1 MHIHK
6 ALLPVSWLYG
16 LGVAARNLL
25 FDCGLLK
32 SRSFDIPVICVGNL
46 AVGGTGKTPHVEH
59 LVRLLK
65 NQYKV
70 AVLSRG
76 YKRRTK
82 GFVLADD
89 HSTALDIGDEPMQ
102 IHRKYSDITVA
113 VDENRC
119 EGIERLIALGA
130 EVVVL
135 DDAFQHRYVKP
146 SLSILLMEHDRLTGD
161 RLLPAGRLREPF
173 RGMRRADIVVVTK
186 CPDRMEECDYEEAAR
201 QLPLFSGQQPP
212 VTGQRPHP
220 FPQETVLPTK
230 APSRLFFSRM
240 AYKTLEPLFH
250 GNDETK
256 PVIDKG
262 THVLL
267 VTGIANAAP
276 LEEEVRRHTNH
287 LTHLNYGDH
296 HAFSDSDI
304 TDINSLFAQLQ
315 EPRLLVTTEKDAAR
329 LSTTKGLSQEAAAH
343 ACQIPI
349 QVELLRNEQETFD
362 QTIINH
368 VERWHQKQQNTPQH
382 GNSTTR

>member
-65 NQYKV
+65 GRYKV

-89 HSTALDIGDEPMQ
+89 RVTALDIGDEPMQ
-102 IHRKYSDITVA
+102 IHRKFSDILVA

-119 EGIERLIALGA
+119 EGMDRLMALGA
-130 EVVVL
+130 EVVLL
-135 DDAFQHRYVKP
+135 DDAFQHRYVTP
-146 SLSILLMEHDRLTGD
+146 SLSILLMEHDRLKGD
-161 RLLPAGRLREPF
+161 RLMPAGRLREPL

-186 CPDRMEECDYEEAAR
+186 CPDRMEDGDYEEAAR
-201 QLPLFSGQQPP
+201 QL
-212 VTGQRPHP
+212 QRSS
-220 FPQETVLPTK
+220 QVK
-230 APSRLFFSRM
+230 ASSQKLFFSRM
-240 AYKTLEPLFH
+240 AYKSLEPVFPEK
-250 GNDETK
+250 GDA
-256 PVIDKG
+256 PSAIDAD

-267 VTGIANAAP
+267 VTGIANPAP
-276 LEEEVRRHTNH
+276 LEEEVQRHVSH
-287 LTHLNYGDH
+287 LRHLAYGDH
-296 HAFSDSDI
+296 HAFSGSDI
-304 TDINSLFAQLQ
+304 ADINKTFAELP
-315 EPRLLVTTEKDAAR
+315 EPRLLVTTEKDSAR
-329 LSTTKGLSQEAAAH
+329 LRTTKGLSAEVAAN
-343 ACQIPI
+343 ACLIPI
-349 QVELLRNEQETFD
+349 QVELLRNEQDAFD
-362 QTIINH
+362 QAIITH
-368 VERWHQKQQNTPQH
+368 IASFPPKRRQK
-382 GNSTTR
+382 